1 MQRQNG
7 QRQKGSGFVLHRF
20 IKGRCKQGDLEKA
33 PEEVQVRLTSFSVT
47 PEEQYDPRKPQGFM
61 LKYICAAQLERKPAE
76 GHTYY
81 SSETSS
87 FKGVMYIFQQWTR

>member
-47 PEEQYDPRKPQGFM
+47 PEEQYDPAS
-61 LKYICAAQLERKPAE
+61 LKDSCSNISAL
-76 GHTYY
+76 H
-81 SSETSS
+81 S
-87 FKGVMYIFQQWTR
+87 